1 MATVQISLDVET
13 LAEARA
19 LAEIALEAGVDWL
32 EAGTPLLYCEGLAA
46 LRAMRAAFPLT
57 PLVAD
62 MKVVDGGYYF
72 GRLVAA
78 HGATHLDVMASA
90 HDATLAG
97 AGRAA
102 REFGITTLGD
112 LMLAT
117 DLVADA
123 RRVEAAGMQYAMLHL
138 GYEHR
143 HANPNLSPL
152 EGLDAVRAAISI
164 PIQVVGG
171 LTPEQAYDAVR
182 RGADSLVIGGP
193 ILPGDRGP
201 ALLAQLREIVQGV
214 REASSASRSAR

>member
-1 MATVQISLDVET
+1 MPTVQVSLDVET
-13 LAEARA
+13 IGEARA
-19 LAEIALEAGVDWL
+19 LSEIALEAGVDWL
-32 EAGTPLLYCEGLAA
+32 EAGTPLLFCEGFAS
-46 LRAMRAAFPLT
+46 LRALRAAFPET

-72 GRLVAA
+72 GRLVAS

-90 HDATLAG
+90 HEATLRG

-112 LMLAT
+112 LMLCA
-117 DLVADA
+117 DIVAGA
-123 RRVEAAGMQYAMLHL
+123 RLVEACGMQYAMLHL

-143 HANPNLSPL
+143 HANTHLSPL
-152 EGLDAVRAAISI
+152 DGLDAVREAVSI

-171 LTPEQAYDAVR
+171 LSPEQAYEAVR
-182 RGADSLVIGGP
+182 RGADSVVIGGP

-201 ALLAQLREIVQGV
+201 GLLAALREVVQGV
-214 REASSASRSAR
+214 REAARER

>member
-1 MATVQISLDVET
+1 MATVQVSLDVET
-13 LAEARA
+13 LAEARQ

-32 EAGTPLLYCEGLAA
+32 EAGTPLLFCEGLGA
-46 LRAMRAAFPLT
+46 LRAMRTAFPQT

-90 HDATLAG
+90 HEATLRG

-102 REFGITTLGD
+102 REFGIATLGD
-112 LMLAT
+112 LMLAE
-117 DLVADA
+117 DLVATA
-123 RRVEAAGMQYAMLHL
+123 RRVEACGMQYAMLHL
-138 GYEHR
+138 GHEHR
-143 HANPNLSPL
+143 TANRHLSPL
-152 EGLDAVRAAISI
+152 EGLDAVREAVAI

-171 LTPEQAYDAVR
+171 LSAEQAFEAVR
-182 RGADSLVIGGP
+182 RGADSIVIGGP

-201 ALLAQLREIVQGV
+201 GLLAALREVVQGV
-214 REASSASRSAR
+214 REASRAQ

>member
-1 MATVQISLDVET
+1 MATVQVSLDVET

-46 LRAMRAAFPLT
+46 LRALRTAFPHA

-62 MKVVDGGYYF
+62 MKIVDGGYYF
-72 GRLVAA
+72 GRLVAQN
-78 HGATHLDVMASA
+78 GATHLDVMASA
-90 HDATLAG
+90 HDATLKG
-97 AGRAA
+97 AARAA

-112 LMLAT
+112 LMLAD
-117 DLVADA
+117 DLVATA
-123 RRVEAAGMQYAMLHL
+123 RRVQACGLQYAMLHL

-143 HANPNLSPL
+143 HEQPHLSPL
-152 EGLDAVRAAISI
+152 DGLDRLRDAITL

-182 RGADSLVIGGP
+182 RG
-193 ILPGDRGP
+193 
-201 ALLAQLREIVQGV
+201 
-214 REASSASRSAR
+214 